1 MSSLHYLCFP
11 FSDTHTMQLLVHKD
25 CSFPR
30 KFTKLRKKVALLK
43 TVLCLSALPFQMLS
57 QHFMLSVKVLQ
68 DNLSSKKYR
77 KITVAK

>member
-43 TVLCLSALPFQMLS
+43 TVLCLSALSFQMLS
-57 QHFMLSVKVLQ
+57 QHFMYQL
-68 DNLSSKKYR
+68 KYY
-77 KITVAK
+77 KITFLLKNIEKSQ